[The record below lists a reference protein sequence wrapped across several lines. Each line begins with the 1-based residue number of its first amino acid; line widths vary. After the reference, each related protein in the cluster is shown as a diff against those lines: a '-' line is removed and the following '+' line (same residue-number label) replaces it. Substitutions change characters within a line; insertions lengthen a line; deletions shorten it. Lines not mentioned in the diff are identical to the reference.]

1 MNDLIFNNINFGI
14 VISLFFFIFFTYLHK
29 KTKSQII
36 NPLILTMVS
45 IILFLLILNIPFNY
59 YNKGAKFIGYL
70 LGPATVALALPLYKQ
85 IHLLK
90 KHFWVIL
97 IGILVGS
104 TTAVLSVL
112 FLSKIFGLDRITII
126 SLLPKSITTPI
137 GMSISQSYNGEVPFT
152 IIAIIITGNTGA
164 IFAPYIL
171 KIFNIKNRIAKGIAI
186 GTASHAVG
194 TSKALEIGEIEGAMS
209 SLAIGLAGIFT
220 VFIIPIVIKIFNI

>member
-1 MNDLIFNNINFGI
+1 MNNIIFNNINFGI
-14 VISLFFFIFFTYLHK
+14 VISLFFFIFYTYLHK

-36 NPLILTMVS
+36 NPLIFTMIS
-45 IILFLLILNIPFNY
+45 IIIFLIIFDIPFNY
-59 YNKGAKFIGYL
+59 YNNGAKFIGYL

-90 KHFWVIL
+90 KHFLVIL

-104 TTAVLSVL
+104 TTAILSVL
-112 FLSKIFGLDRITII
+112 FLSKLFGLDRTTII

-137 GMSISQSYNGEVPFT
+137 GMSISESLNGEVPFT

-164 IFAPYIL
+164 IFGPYIL
-171 KIFNIKNRIAKGIAI
+171 KLFKIKNKISKGIAI

-194 TSKALEIGEIEGAMS
+194 TSKALELGEIEGAMS
-209 SLAIGLAGIFT
+209 SLAIGIAGIFT
-220 VFIIPIVIKIFNI
+220 VFLIPIIIKIFNI